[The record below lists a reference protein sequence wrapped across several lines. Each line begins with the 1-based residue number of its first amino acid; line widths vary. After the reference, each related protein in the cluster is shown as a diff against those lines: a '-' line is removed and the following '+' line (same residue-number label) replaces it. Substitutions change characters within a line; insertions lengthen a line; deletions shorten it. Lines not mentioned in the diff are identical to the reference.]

1 MDGVSLL
8 LGTGLGAAAGAAI
21 AWAVAQAR
29 ARKAADEAAAQI
41 TRLTAETTRLEERLR
56 AADEVEGRFRG
67 KFAELS
73 AEALRAN
80 AEEFLRLAGT
90 RFEGLQSAAKE
101 DLEAR
106 RKAIDSLLD
115 PMRKGLEKVE
125 GVVQG
130 AEKQRAEAYGR
141 LQEQVKSLALSEEG
155 LKSETAKLVQ
165 ALRAPQGRGR
175 WGEIQLRRVVELA
188 GMLDHC
194 DFREQSTV
202 QTEGGRLRPDL
213 VVHLPGGKNVVVDAK
228 TPLDAYLQALE
239 AKDDATR
246 EAKLQDHARQVKDHI
261 RALSQK
267 AYWEQFQPSPEF
279 VLLFLPGEAFF
290 SAALQKEPGL
300 IEHGA
305 EQRVILVSPTS
316 LIAVL
321 RAVSYGWQQELI
333 AENAQ
338 VIRETG
344 KELCERVR
352 VFVSHYQGVGKG
364 LNEALNAYDRAT
376 SSLQSRLVQGMRRM
390 EDLGAGGKEPAPD
403 VEPVGR
409 RAIVPH
415 DGDLVK

>member
-1 MDGVSLL
+1 MDLVSLL
-8 LGTGLGAAAGAAI
+8 TGAALGAAAGAAV
-21 AWAVAQAR
+21 AWTVAQGRARREAERLARELADQTVKAVA
-29 ARKAADEAAAQI
+29 
-41 TRLTAETTRLEERLR
+41 LEERIR
-56 AADEVEGRFRG
+56 ALGEAEG
-67 KFAELS
+67 KFREAFAALS
-73 AEALRAN
+73 ADALRTN
-80 AEEFLRLAGT
+80 TEEFLKLAGT
-90 RFEGLQSAAKE
+90 RFDGLQSAAKE

-106 RKAIDSLLD
+106 RKAVDALLD

-125 GVVQG
+125 GVVQV
-130 AEKQRAEAYGR
+130 AEKQRAEAYGK
-141 LQEQVKSLALSEEG
+141 LQEQVKALALSEEG

-175 WGEIQLRRVVELA
+175 WGELQLRRVVELA
-188 GMLDHC
+188 GMLERC
-194 DFREQSTV
+194 DFREQTTV
-202 QTEGGRLRPDL
+202 QTDGGRLRPDL

-246 EAKLQDHARQVKDHI
+246 EAKLQDHARQVKEHI

-290 SAALQKEPGL
+290 SAALQKDPGL
-300 IEHGA
+300 IESGA

-321 RAVSYGWQQELI
+321 RAVAYGWQQELI